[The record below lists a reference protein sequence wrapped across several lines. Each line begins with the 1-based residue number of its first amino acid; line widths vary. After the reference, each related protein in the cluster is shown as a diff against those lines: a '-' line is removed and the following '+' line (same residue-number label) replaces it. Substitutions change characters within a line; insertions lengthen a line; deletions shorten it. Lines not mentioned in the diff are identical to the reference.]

1 MRDQS
6 RIHIFWVAALVV
18 AIGIATSWEPFYES
32 GASAQ
37 EQAYSHENLTGT
49 WSGRMMNIPHS
60 VKGIDVT
67 ITFTPD
73 QAAVTKGIAS
83 FHNLDTNNRA
93 TGTIAKVDIKKDI
106 VKFPLVYQGGAPGV
120 DGTTGYYELK
130 FVTPDALEGKSE
142 NYQRAGVSSVT
153 PRAAEELRAETD
165 ERRRA

>member
-1 MRDQS
+1 MIERPS
-6 RIHIFWVAALVV
+6 RINIFWVAALVV
-18 AIGIATSWEPFYES
+18 TIGIATSWEPFYES

-60 VKGIDVT
+60 AKGIDVT

-93 TGTIAKVDIKKDI
+93 TGTIAKVDIRKDI

-120 DGTTGYYELK
+120 DGTTASPQSPHAIRSAEPT
-130 FVTPDALEGKSE
+130 VTTT
-142 NYQRAGVSSVT
+142 SSVSYGLSFSH
-153 PRAAEELRAETD
+153 AG
-165 ERRRA
+165 ERSPGR